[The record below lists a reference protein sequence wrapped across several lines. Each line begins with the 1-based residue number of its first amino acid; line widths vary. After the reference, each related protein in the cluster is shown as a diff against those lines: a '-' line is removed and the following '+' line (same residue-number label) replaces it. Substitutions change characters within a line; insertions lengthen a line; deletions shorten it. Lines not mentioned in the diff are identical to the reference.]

1 MTTEEPEA
9 LPPEEVPQVD
19 AVASFRK
26 TVQMSKQGRYCGID
40 IGGTDIKVVG
50 VLDET
55 LRAVREFDWNPA
67 MFTTV
72 EQLVSPVEILT
83 DSIRMALSVPED
95 APQSDLEKVN
105 TMLACHTSLE
115 EAKEIIAELS
125 TRYAPVPLDGIG
137 VSFPDVVIEDM
148 IVGGETLKT
157 KGMRDASADYDAEF
171 AKLRGFK
178 KRLQVFCTP
187 DAPIHMAND
196 GSLAAYTAA
205 VEWSFSEQDAEKIPV
220 GVFAHTLGTEL
231 GSGWVDE
238 EGKIPQIPLEIYN
251 CVIDLGSY
259 PARNYD
265 PTDVRSV
272 SNFNTGLQGTLQ
284 KYTSQYGA
292 YRIALRRFR
301 EEAPEEYEKLFALG
315 YLEEREEGIFVV
327 TKPKDRRK
335 ELLEYLMNLA
345 CSGQKQAED
354 VFREIGSC
362 LSVATH
368 VTNTLLAPKAT
379 SRVIFGRFVKKRRVF
394 ELMQEG
400 ANAHTPVELIAA
412 DGGLAFTP
420 QMLELDAHPVYTVAQ
435 FGQAVGAM
443 FYANS

>member
-1 MTTEEPEA
+1 MKVLNYNNRNAEELAKEMMACKAELFGAECKDMGLIERAKFILERWFKNNPNANREPEKRKVLKHLYTA
-9 LPPEEVPQVD
+9 LAYMGD
-19 AVASFRK
+19 SGAA
-26 TVQMSKQGRYCGID
+26 
-40 IGGTDIKVVG
+40 
-50 VLDET
+50 
-55 LRAVREFDWNPA
+55 LRME
-67 MFTTV
+67 
-72 EQLVSPVEILT
+72 
-83 DSIRMALSVPED
+83 
-95 APQSDLEKVN
+95 
-105 TMLACHTSLE
+105 MLCN
-115 EAKEIIAELS
+115 
-125 TRYAPVPLDGIG
+125 
-137 VSFPDVVIEDM
+137 
-148 IVGGETLKT
+148 
-157 KGMRDASADYDAEF
+157 YDAEF